1 MCVCLVARDKQA
13 SAFTH
18 KLSLL
23 VRYGY
28 EDACWLA
35 VDNYEI
41 WAFLGPMCAVI
52 LVNTILFVLILRS
65 ILSVGVLNS
74 DSVTKQKFL
83 RGCVFL
89 GEVELLLCD
98 TFHSLLHSLTH
109 SLLHSLTRML
119 CVIQNSC
126 KCFVH
131 DCDGYWLGLWGTSF
145 HGIGC
150 VAVPL
155 HHLQC
160 VPGLLTATASR
171 KLGAGVE
178 CEGGFVGRGG

>member
-89 GEVELLLCD
+89 GEVELLLRH
-98 TFHSLLHSLTH
+98 TTH
-109 SLLHSLTRML
+109 SLLH
-119 CVIQNSC
+119 
-126 KCFVH
+126 
-131 DCDGYWLGLWGTSF
+131 
-145 HGIGC
+145 
-150 VAVPL
+150 
-155 HHLQC
+155 
-160 VPGLLTATASR
+160 LLTPLAHNVCSNV
-171 KLGAGVE
+171 LCLQDG
-178 CEGGFVGRGG
+178 